1 MFLHALPLPLMIY
14 SVWVF
19 LLVIEDCIQ
28 NFKLNEIVPLDEK
41 ADL

>member
-1 MFLHALPLPLMIY
+1 MIY

-19 LLVIEDCIQ
+19 LLVTDDYIQ